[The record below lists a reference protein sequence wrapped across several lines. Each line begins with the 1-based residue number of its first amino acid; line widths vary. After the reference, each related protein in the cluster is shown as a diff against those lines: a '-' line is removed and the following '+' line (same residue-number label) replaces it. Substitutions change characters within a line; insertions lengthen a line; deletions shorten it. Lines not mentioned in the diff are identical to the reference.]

1 MGLTVLGVLAH
12 AGVLVSRGL
21 ATDRLP
27 WGNMYEF
34 ATATVLVA
42 VVAYVVLAAAR
53 ARRCGTSGCSCSR
66 PSCSRW
72 C

>member
-12 AGVLVSRGL
+12 AGVLVFRGL

-42 VVAYVVLAAAR
+42 VVAYVVFAV
-53 ARRCGTSGCSCSR
+53 RRPACGTSGCSCSR
-66 PSCSRW
+66 RSCSRW